1 MIQLA
6 LQKKKM
12 IIKKYF
18 SDLNLYQHITTQR
31 FNYLVKLLN
40 WQIYLSNSVNVYTAW
55 IMLQM
60 QWIIARIIT
69 SLKITPIC
77 NTWYNSWYDNITV
90 TFCNKLN
97 VKFVIEW
104 EKNNEILMVYMRTSV
119 HFKFLSTIE
128 IHLLF
133 YNNRNYF

>member
-1 MIQLA
+1 MI
-6 LQKKKM
+6 
-12 IIKKYF
+12 
-18 SDLNLYQHITTQR
+18 NL
-31 FNYLVKLLN
+31 
-40 WQIYLSNSVNVYTAW
+40 
-55 IMLQM
+55 
-60 QWIIARIIT
+60 
-69 SLKITPIC
+69 
-77 NTWYNSWYDNITV
+77 TV
-90 TFCNKLN
+90 TFGNKLN